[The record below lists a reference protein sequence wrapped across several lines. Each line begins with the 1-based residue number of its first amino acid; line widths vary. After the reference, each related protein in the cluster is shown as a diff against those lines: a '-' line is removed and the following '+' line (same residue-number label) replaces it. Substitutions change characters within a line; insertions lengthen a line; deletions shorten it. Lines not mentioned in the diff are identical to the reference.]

1 MIENGKPLSL
11 SSFIDAYKT
20 NKVFTG
26 EYYGKV
32 LENSDASVQEDFK
45 QVKQDIKD
53 NSMLHQLLDMESTV
67 KQMGLAVQVYP
78 QTNSTD
84 KTIIGYKLVVYD
96 PKNRDKVIGNKGE
109 YKDAKGDYSF
119 GKFVNVSFADSV
131 NLGHSGVNNYTDI
144 LDSNNNRI
152 IRLKQN
158 EAQLKI
164 FNDKLHIMQ
173 GKFKSKGG

>member
-20 NKVFTG
+20 NEVFTG
-26 EYYGKV
+26 EYYGTV

-53 NSMLHQLLDMESTV
+53 NSMLHQLLEMESTV
-67 KQMGLAVQVYP
+67 KQMGLAIQVYP

-109 YKDAKGDYSF
+109 
-119 GKFVNVSFADSV
+119 
-131 NLGHSGVNNYTDI
+131 
-144 LDSNNNRI
+144 
-152 IRLKQN
+152 
-158 EAQLKI
+158 
-164 FNDKLHIMQ
+164 
-173 GKFKSKGG
+173 